1 MVLALQSPT
10 NTESYGAFANGKR
23 QASSR
28 VRTSELW
35 PGLLTARRLPLV
47 LALPGDN
54 RVAPDPSASHT
65 SAMKL
70 KKIDITYFRCFE
82 SISIPLQPDVNV
94 FVGGNGAG
102 KTAILDAIAVIL
114 WDVVAASGG
123 GGKRERNAQNAT
135 LRPSDV
141 TVSLDQSAGRPAGA
155 SQTRDF
161 VHIKAWADQFQGV
174 GDDRAESAK
183 PDLEWQNLIRFIP
196 PAKFYYEN
204 RQSDHLSKIY
214 GYLENLWD
222 ANGLAGSKNPVGIPV
237 VAYYRANRKL
247 NATPTVSGTVAMSLE
262 RREAFKNALN
272 AGVDYDAMCHWFYQR
287 ETHEIHKKL
296 QYGHGMGIKLS
307 ELDSVRS
314 AIGKVI
320 DDVDR
325 IAFEGTPPKLKITL
339 RDKQKEN
346 ASTLELDQL
355 SDGYKNLLAWS
366 WILRGVWPKPILI
379 APIRWRLREF
389 CWSMKLSGTC
399 TQAGNSR

>member
-1 MVLALQSPT
+1 
-10 NTESYGAFANGKR
+10 
-23 QASSR
+23 
-28 VRTSELW
+28 
-35 PGLLTARRLPLV
+35 
-47 LALPGDN
+47 
-54 RVAPDPSASHT
+54 
-65 SAMKL
+65 MKL

-355 SDGYKNLLAWS
+355 SDGYKNLLALVMDFARRLAQANPDCANPLEAPGILLVDEVERHLHTS
-366 WILRGVWPKPILI
+366 WQQQVIPK
-379 APIRWRLREF
+379 LREAF
-389 CWSMKLSGTC
+389 PNTQLIVTTHSPQVLTTINRKNVFILKDKKLYSANKFVPP
-399 TQAGNSR
+399 QK